1 MYQYKVLCAF
11 ISGVAR
17 NNGSVIHLFKVRGLG
32 EAPGIQ
38 KAYSMFVIEKNYAT
52 KGLIPALMKHS
63 KRNIWTTM

>member
-17 NNGSVIHLFKVRGLG
+17 NNGSVIRLCKVRGLG

-38 KAYSMFVIEKNYAT
+38 KAYSMFVIEKIMPQ
-52 KGLIPALMKHS
+52 KD
-63 KRNIWTTM
+63 